1 MGRGWVGVGLGLG
14 FAWAC
19 LVVGFGLAWGWLG
32 VGLGLGLG
40 WGWVGVGLGWGW
52 VGLGLGLV
60 RHVCLL
66 PAADPRK
73 KSTQFVYVYVCVFRW
88 KRPSPKNI
96 SPGGHRFSDVCGN
109 AQAKYQECHGRTT
122 FQMFSSLFAQNL
134 PESSWW
140 GDVFLMCFR
149 GTGAKEEWG
158 S

>member
-1 MGRGWVGVGLGLG
+1 MGWVGVGLGL
-14 FAWAC
+14 
-19 LVVGFGLAWGWLG
+19 
-32 VGLGLGLG
+32 
-40 WGWVGVGLGWGW
+40 GW

-122 FQMFSSLFAQNL
+122 FQMCSSLFAQNL
-134 PESSWW
+134 PESS
-140 GDVFLMCFR
+140 R
-149 GTGAKEEWG
+149 GEMFF
-158 S
+158 